1 MLSSQADWVTD
12 LLFLDDGN
20 LFWKGVSEGYSARFR
35 RETIGRGRLINGIPE
50 PYRPKNWPVEFVA
63 RIGEFGFVPRGV
75 HVAHSHDRRVMA
87 ALQQG
92 DVLSVWNIESQQSRC
107 LIPLPGAGDADKRF
121 FMALNED
128 GSFLAVA
135 GLGVEDLVDLETI
148 TDELKK
154 EQWAKVSDQSV
165 IGIFDTNTGKF
176 VNAIPNAQGPISFV
190 VGEKSQLVA
199 CSSSENAVIK
209 THLIFR
215 PARTLFT
222 LKPDLFPS
230 SLIADKS
237 SNRVLV
243 TGNRKLLVSRLDNG
257 QQLQSIADEFNLQS
271 GGDTMIQPV
280 TDLYYTSPD
289 GQLLVI
295 ALDDEAQV
303 WDATEMK
310 TIAFLGRHAKRITD
324 VAFSADRSRIA
335 TASQDGTVKLWDT
348 QTGRLLWTFFT
359 PGVSDSPI
367 WFVTFRDGDQ
377 TLIAASEHGIIRWEM

>member
-1 MLSSQADWVTD
+1 
-12 LLFLDDGN
+12 
-20 LFWKGVSEGYSARFR
+20 
-35 RETIGRGRLINGIPE
+35 
-50 PYRPKNWPVEFVA
+50 
-63 RIGEFGFVPRGV
+63 
-75 HVAHSHDRRVMA
+75 MA

-280 TDLYYTSPD
+280 TDLYTSPD

-348 QTGRLLWTFFT
+348 QTGTLLWTFFT